1 MHMRQAYISRLTSP
15 SARSAS
21 WGRRNPKLVRKQLQG
36 EGIVS
41 TLRKAFNVGKSAA
54 NTAQEVAFG
63 EVGTAISNTL
73 PSTDANARPRFP
85 GEKHT
90 LLKIGASF
98 GRANYMGP
106 GTQIVKRL
114 QRGPDPPRTVS
125 DKISMRH
132 DIDYALSTSVAD
144 VRKADERMIRSA
156 KRAEKAGRDHP
167 FNTAQAIKLITAKTK
182 LEDAGVDPLSFTTF
196 GEARKQPGDKRL
208 LEKERA
214 KLEQEGYGKRKCSR
228 KLPPGLKLKR
238 KLLRQLSHQNGLKS
252 QLALLTA
259 KDLVPLVR
267 IT

>member
-1 MHMRQAYISRLTSP
+1 MRQAYIT
-15 SARSAS
+15 
-21 WGRRNPKLVRKQLQG
+21 RNPRKVRKQLQG
-36 EGIVS
+36 GGIVS

-54 NTAQEVAFG
+54 NKAQELAFG
-63 EVGTAISNTL
+63 EVGTAISNAI
-73 PSTDANARPRFP
+73 PSTDANARPQFP

-90 LLKIGASF
+90 LLKIGDSY

-106 GTQIVKRL
+106 GTRIVERL
-114 QRGPDPPRTVS
+114 KRGPDPPRTVS

-132 DIDYALSTSVAD
+132 DIDYALATSVAD

-156 KRAEKAGRDHP
+156 KRAEKAGTDHP

-182 LEDAGVDPLSFTTF
+182 LEDAGVDPLSFATF
-196 GEARKQPGDKRL
+196 GEASKNPEHMRL
-208 LEKERA
+208 LEKEKA
-214 KLEQEGYGKRKCSR
+214 KLEQEGYGKKKCSR

-238 KLLRQLSHQNGLKS
+238 KLLRQLSYQNGLKS
-252 QLALLTA
+252 KLALLTA